1 MLFYFFFFFL
11 RKKFICKSQIMWK
24 LGFKNDP
31 VEKFSLEVF
40 RLSHIYFKKKKKGQV
55 IYMAGWFDV
64 DDPQLCN

>member
-1 MLFYFFFFFL
+1 
-11 RKKFICKSQIMWK
+11 MWK

-55 IYMAGWFDV
+55 IYMACWFDV

>member
-1 MLFYFFFFFL
+1 
-11 RKKFICKSQIMWK
+11 MWK

-40 RLSHIYFKKKKKGQV
+40 RLSHIYYKKKKKGQV